1 MKPIDNILTVSQVSQ
16 RLKVSEETVR
26 RWIRSKSLN
35 AVRSG
40 REFFVSEWHLD
51 SFILTGGKPL
61 YENSDLLIHC
71 SLGLHPAR
79 VGSFLFDQAYFN
91 VEKQWERIQEDK
103 IQFERGSERQKLE
116 ISEMTQKTEE
126 WVQKVK
132 NIKTTTDYSELLSQR
147 PTTNNLS
154 NYWSLPLRTFFM
166 DIHFYFVA
174 IEGLRKAVDTLEK
187 DINQKDFSLLID
199 KYRVIL
205 KTFKKI
211 RGMMEHLDEQ
221 INNPKIKGD
230 LGNFDSKGFH
240 FGNKYYQ
247 FYIEDIRN
255 LRNEICDY
263 FLEKTLPEKDGSD

>member
-1 MKPIDNILTVSQVSQ
+1 MKPIDNFLTVSQVAQ

-40 REFFVSEWHLD
+40 REFLVSEWHLD

-61 YENSDLLIHC
+61 YENSDLLIYC
-71 SLGLHPAR
+71 SLGMHQAR
-79 VGSFLFDQAYFN
+79 AGSFLFDQAYFN

-116 ISEMTQKTEE
+116 INAMTRKTEE
-126 WVQKVK
+126 WIQKVK
-132 NIKTTTDYSELLSQR
+132 NIKTATDYSVLLSQR
-147 PTTNNLS
+147 PTTNILP

-174 IEGLRKAVDTLEK
+174 VEELRKAVATLEK
-187 DINQKDFSLLID
+187 DINQKDFGLIID
-199 KYRVIL
+199 KYRAIL
-205 KTFKKI
+205 KTIKKI

-240 FGNKYYQ
+240 FGNKYYN
-247 FYIEDIRN
+247 FYIEDIRKF
-255 LRNEICDY
+255 RNELCDF
-263 FLEKTLPEKDGSD
+263 FLTKTLPERSKN